1 MDSMKTRRDFIKNLS
16 VMMVGSTLPIPS
28 FVNEIISAPT
38 KLTLPLTTSN
48 ADYMSFNANGV
59 ERMRIMSN
67 GNVGLWLGKSP
78 DSKLEIN
85 G

>member
-1 MDSMKTRRDFIKNLS
+1 MDNMKTRRDFIKNLS
-16 VMMVGSTLPIPS
+16 VMMVGSALPIPLL
-28 FVNEIISAPT
+28 PT

-48 ADYMSFNANGV
+48 ADHMSFNANGV

>member
-1 MDSMKTRRDFIKNLS
+1 
-16 VMMVGSTLPIPS
+16 MMAGSTLPIPS
-28 FVNEIISAPT
+28 FANEIISAPT

-78 DSKLEIN
+78 DTKLEVN

>member
-16 VMMVGSTLPIPS
+16 VIMVGSALPISPS
-28 FVNEIISAPT
+28 ISSPT
-38 KLTLPLTTSN
+38 KLILPLTTSN

>member
-1 MDSMKTRRDFIKNLS
+1 MDNVKTRRDFIKNLS
-16 VMMVGSTLPIPS
+16 VMMIGTTLPIPS
-28 FVNEIISAPT
+28 FANEIISAPT

-78 DSKLEIN
+78 DTKLEVN

>member
-1 MDSMKTRRDFIKNLS
+1 
-16 VMMVGSTLPIPS
+16 MMVGSTLPIPL
-28 FVNEIISAPT
+28 FANEIISAPT

-78 DSKLEIN
+78 DTKLEIN

>member
-1 MDSMKTRRDFIKNLS
+1 MKTRRDFIKNLS
-16 VMMVGSTLPIPS
+16 VIMVGSALPIPS
-28 FVNEIISAPT
+28 LPT

>member
-16 VMMVGSTLPIPS
+16 VMMVGSALPISPS
-28 FVNEIISAPT
+28 ILSPT

-48 ADYMSFNANGV
+48 ADYMSFYVNGG

-78 DSKLEIN
+78 DTKLKIN